1 MTKDTENRGEG
12 TSMERAEGDPS
23 NVTESSSIVT
33 GEGTALMEGS
43 AEEKMALMRQ
53 KFLEESTLELISE
66 LDISEEVGRKVALA
80 KCFGKLPLPKNRV
93 KQILNGIWVL
103 QGKWWMETLEP
114 GLWGIFFKHEEDLKQ
129 VFEGRPWIL
138 GEWPE
143 CGRWQGVDMNLARV
157 WVEIHGLP
165 TPYLAVQNAPVIGA
179 KVGTYVKFD
188 KSDPRIIAWREYL
201 KLMVE
206 IDLTQRITAGFHL
219 SINRGRKEWTAIG
232 MLQRSCTA
240 DGDHPMA
247 HVEKNPRDDGV
258 ILSLMPNVGPSS
270 AQMLEHPHQ
279 KICKSRTP
287 HQYPKP
293 IPVEVELNVGIE
305 TTVAHLLGNEVDLK
319 KGETIAI
326 INEGDGL
333 QAHITS
339 GPGQKKRKA
348 SIPIIHVDSSG
359 KVIHEDGSTNQSN
372 ITLPFSPASSPSFA
386 VGKHDEDLSSGK
398 RTKAGGS
405 HGKKKGRRR
414 KDSKTKENPTKGKG
428 SRIFRFYEASLR
440 EQSCSEVIKETWE
453 KNLNRGGAD
462 NLTLLLKNT
471 KHALQGW
478 RKQGFVDVDA
488 KLRILEDRLMNLG
501 ELIIGIDIVN
511 GLDRDTLV
519 WKRVASGKFT
529 VKEAYWLDNEGRFG
543 PVLPGW
549 RGAWFGSPLAVRSD
563 EIQGNTIL
571 DKVVN
576 LCKDSEGGSL
586 EKILTCCYVV
596 CDGIWRYRNS
606 LVHGGKQMELGRFL
620 EEANAKFEE
629 FVSVQHDLV
638 NAPSALAKGLVQVV
652 PFNSNFIVTDGA
664 FKDGWCGMAMM
675 GNDS

>member
-33 GEGTALMEGS
+33 GE
-43 AEEKMALMRQ
+43 
-53 KFLEESTLELISE
+53 
-66 LDISEEVGRKVALA
+66 EEVGRKVALA

-103 QGKWWMETLEP
+103 RGKWWMETLEP
-114 GLWGIFFKHEEDLKQ
+114 GLWGIFFKHEEDLK
-129 VFEGRPWIL
+129 
-138 GEWPE
+138 
-143 CGRWQGVDMNLARV
+143 
-157 WVEIHGLP
+157 
-165 TPYLAVQNAPVIGA
+165 QNAPVIGA

-206 IDLTQRITAGFHL
+206 IDLTQRIPAGFHL
-219 SINRGRKEWTAIG
+219 SINRGRKEWVQFKYCKIPLLCFNCGYLFHEEKECWRQKEFAFPPIGEAVQLYGVWIKARSSNLSLNGENAGGDGFSGVAAKDARGPEKGQCSGGEDSTQNRTICTRNRGDNMECQTAIG
-232 MLQRSCTA
+232 MVQRSCTA
-240 DGDHPMA
+240 YGDHPMA

-287 HQYPKP
+287 HQYLKP
-293 IPVEVELNVGIE
+293 IPVEVELNVCIE

-333 QAHITS
+333 EAHITS

-348 SIPIIHVDSSG
+348 SIPIILVDSSG

-414 KDSKTKENPTKGKG
+414 KDSKTKENPTKGGTRKG
-428 SRIFRFYEASLR
+428 DINQMAQVEDGKGRTLVDVEIQQDFHVDKEAAL
-440 EQSCSEVIKETWE
+440 TMPP
-453 KNLNRGGAD
+453 NLNDYPIVELPRSGQGRG
-462 NLTLLLKNT
+462 NTSLK
-471 KHALQGW
+471 
-478 RKQGFVDVDA
+478 
-488 KLRILEDRLMNLG
+488 
-501 ELIIGIDIVN
+501 
-511 GLDRDTLV
+511 GLD
-519 WKRVASGKFT
+519 K
-529 VKEAYWLDNEGRFG
+529 
-543 PVLPGW
+543 
-549 RGAWFGSPLAVRSD
+549 
-563 EIQGNTIL
+563 
-571 DKVVN
+571 
-576 LCKDSEGGSL
+576 
-586 EKILTCCYVV
+586 
-596 CDGIWRYRNS
+596 
-606 LVHGGKQMELGRFL
+606 
-620 EEANAKFEE
+620 
-629 FVSVQHDLV
+629 
-638 NAPSALAKGLVQVV
+638 
-652 PFNSNFIVTDGA
+652 
-664 FKDGWCGMAMM
+664 
-675 GNDS
+675 

>member
-43 AEEKMALMRQ
+43 AEEKMAWMRQ

-103 QGKWWMETLEP
+103 RGKWWMETLEP
-114 GLWGIFFKHEEDLKQ
+114 GLW
-129 VFEGRPWIL
+129 
-138 GEWPE
+138 EWPE
-143 CGRWQGVDMNLARV
+143 CGRWEGVDMNLARV
-157 WVEIHGLP
+157 WVEIHSLP

-179 KVGTYVKFD
+179 KVGTCVKFD

-206 IDLTQRITAGFHL
+206 IDLTQRIPAGFHL
-219 SINRGRKEWTAIG
+219 SINRGRKEWVQFKYCKIPLLCFNCGYLFHEEKECWRQKEFAFPPIGEAVQLYGVWIKARSSVRSCFDTRNMATGNRRALCPESMTSKLKNLSLNGENVGGDGFSGVAAKDARGPEKGQCSGGEDSTQNRTIRTRNRGDNMECQTTIG
-232 MLQRSCTA
+232 MVQRSCTA
-240 DGDHPMA
+240 YGDHPMA

-287 HQYPKP
+287 HQYLKP

-326 INEGDGL
+326 INEGDEL
-333 QAHITS
+333 EAHITS

-348 SIPIIHVDSSG
+348 SIPIILVDSSG

-428 SRIFRFYEASLR
+428 SRIFRFYEAWLR

-478 RKQGFVDVDA
+478 RKQGFGDVDA
-488 KLRILEDRLMNLG
+488 KLRILEDRLMMEEERNMRGKRGTFLWISS
-501 ELIIGIDIVN
+501 LI
-511 GLDRDTLV
+511 
-519 WKRVASGKFT
+519 
-529 VKEAYWLDNEGRFG
+529 
-543 PVLPGW
+543 
-549 RGAWFGSPLAVRSD
+549 
-563 EIQGNTIL
+563 
-571 DKVVN
+571 
-576 LCKDSEGGSL
+576 SL
-586 EKILTCCYVV
+586 IPPIRK
-596 CDGIWRYRNS
+596 S
-606 LVHGGKQMELGRFL
+606 LRL
-620 EEANAKFEE
+620 
-629 FVSVQHDLV
+629 
-638 NAPSALAKGLVQVV
+638 
-652 PFNSNFIVTDGA
+652 
-664 FKDGWCGMAMM
+664 
-675 GNDS
+675 